1 MLTDPRANL
10 GSVTKSRAHPPKSLV
25 LSLISKIGF
34 KNNHLSFL
42 TAVGA
47 WGFS

>member
-1 MLTDPRANL
+1 MLTDPCVNL
-10 GSVTKSRAHPPKSLV
+10 KSVTKSRAHPPKSLV
-25 LSLISKIGF
+25 LPLISKIVL
-34 KNNHLSFL
+34 KNNNPACL